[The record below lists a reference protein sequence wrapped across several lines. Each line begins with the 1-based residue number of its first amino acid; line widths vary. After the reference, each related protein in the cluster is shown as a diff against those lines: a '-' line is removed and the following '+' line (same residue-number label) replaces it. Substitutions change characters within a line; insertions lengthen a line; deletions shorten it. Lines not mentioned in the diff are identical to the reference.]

1 MKRVKKALGAVLA
14 LSMLLTS
21 VAVMPIQSSAADYP
35 ELALETFDDWAEDVA
50 DVEVPNGLVG
60 PHGWTR
66 FGAPDKFTGRIDNES
81 GNKYLTL
88 TTTWAGA
95 GVSFANAAK
104 DGVYKI
110 NASIKVND
118 LASDGKAAVMLGD
131 ATLVTPLLLQG
142 DGTVRTGSTVGTD
155 PNNITDTVNN
165 PIGKYDPEEW
175 VDVEIIHNMDLGKT
189 SMVLYQNDVEIAHKY
204 LTDTSGLG
212 MITTLGFKYISG
224 TGSMSIDNVSV
235 ERIFDTDGL
244 TVYAEDFNGTATVDQ
259 IRSYLVGKN
268 GGLGNSANISEGA
281 LDIPTNWEHISP
293 NLGDI
298 HGNYTLT
305 FKIKSAGVADVRLQN
320 DGVAMGEIPLVVLGA
335 GKVWIGEKV
344 GDGYGEGWFNETS
357 YNAGGNA
364 WVTPVAEYDTNEW
377 VDVTAVF
384 DTDNSIMSTKI
395 EQNGVELANFPVR
408 GVHGLYT
415 DQGLRWVRLRAI
427 NGAAQI
433 DDIKLVCGGN
443 VADGTTVMVDEDFDD
458 FSTDSTQNRKNGWI
472 DGFNKGIVPYSV
484 VPDENGGQ
492 MIKLEHTDQVQ
503 MISYSTTSCIDRGD
517 VTIDFDVK
525 LDGQEP
531 NFLVDLVQS
540 STEHSANFT
549 GTTAIR
555 PHGGNGTVWLQYHA
569 DRGEDNVSLTT
580 FEKNKWYHYTITV
593 HPKKSVYD
601 VKMYEDDGTKLVAEQ
616 SDIPMNYTDAQNIP
630 QTTFKAVRFRLWNAN
645 NQAYIDN
652 FKMTYD
658 VERPKLDESSVTM
671 VDSTDAVVTNYDE
684 VDSALKTITLDYG
697 TELASVGTVTLADAT
712 GDTVDF
718 TGEIVGETYVMT
730 LDEILKDETEYTLSA
745 SDAIGTN
752 GNAQDMGLAMTFTT
766 GQVGSDIVRLGKL
779 TNDAGDIT
787 SLSQLSGTFT
797 VNTTAVNRTDV
808 AKDLTWIVAYYNGDK
823 LVDAQIQ
830 TAELSPNTALR
841 SQPEFT
847 ASDMTDVTKV
857 KVFLWNTLDNMVPY
871 CEALELAQ

>member
-1 MKRVKKALGAVLA
+1 MKRVKKALGAALA

-21 VAVMPIQSSAADYP
+21 AAVMPLQSSAANYP
-35 ELALETFDDWAEDVA
+35 ELETETFDDWDQDVA
-50 DVEVPNGLVG
+50 GVEVPNGSVG

-66 FGAPDKFTGRIDNES
+66 FGSPGTFTGQIDDEN

-95 GVSFANAAK
+95 GVSFAEAGK

-110 NASIKVND
+110 KASVKANGLANND
-118 LASDGKAAVMLGD
+118 KAAVMLGNSQHIM
-131 ATLVTPLLLQG
+131 PLLLQG
-142 DGTVRTGSTVGTD
+142 DGTVRTGSAIGTD
-155 PNNITDTVNN
+155 PNKTEDTVNN
-165 PIGKYDPEEW
+165 PIGTYDPDKW
-175 VDVEIIHNMDLGKT
+175 VDVEIIHNMDIGKT
-189 SMVLYQNDVEIAHKY
+189 SMVLYQNEVEIAHKY
-204 LTDTSGLG
+204 LTDTSSLG
-212 MITTLGFKYISG
+212 MFNILGFKYISN
-224 TGSMSIDNVSV
+224 TGSMSIDDVSV
-235 ERIFDTDGL
+235 ERLASSDGV
-244 TVYAEDFNGTATVDQ
+244 TVYEENFNGTASVEQ

-268 GGLGNSANISEGA
+268 GGLGNSANISEGS
-281 LDIPTNWEHISP
+281 LNIPTNWEHISP

-320 DGVAMGEIPLVVLGA
+320 DGVAMDQIPLMVLGA

-344 GDGYGEGWFNETS
+344 GGGYGEGWFTEDS
-357 YNAGGNA
+357 YNNGGNE
-364 WVTPVAEYDTNEW
+364 WVTPVAEYDVNEW

-384 DTDNSIMSTKI
+384 DTANSIMSTKI

-433 DDIKLVCGGN
+433 DDIKLVCGGS
-443 VADGTTVMVDEDFDD
+443 VANGATVMVDEDFGD

-472 DGFNKGIVPYSV
+472 DDMKASNTPANYSV
-484 VPDENGGQ
+484 YDEDGNR
-492 MIKLEHTDQVQ
+492 MLLLDADKETIT
-503 MISYSTTSCIDRGD
+503 YSTVSCIDRGD
-517 VTIDFDVK
+517 VTIDFDLK
-525 LDGQEP
+525 LDGDNP
-531 NFLVDLVQS
+531 NFLVDLANS
-540 STEHSANFT
+540 STENSENFT

-555 PHGGNGTVWLQYHA
+555 TNGFAGNVALQYHGGGGPQLA
-569 DRGEDNVSLTT
+569 NFNKGE
-580 FEKNKWYHYTITV
+580 WYHYTITV

-601 VKMYEDDGTKLVAEQ
+601 VKMYENDGTKLVAEQ

-630 QTTFKAVRFRLWNAN
+630 QTTFKAVRFRLWNNN

-658 VERPKLDESSVTM
+658 VERPKLDESGVTM
-671 VDSTDAVVTNYDE
+671 IDSTDAVVTNYDE

-697 TELASVGTVTLADAT
+697 TELASAGTVTLADST

-718 TGEIVGETYVMT
+718 TGKIEGETYVMT
-730 LDEILKDETEYTLSA
+730 LDEILKDNTDYTLKA
-745 SDAIGTN
+745 SDAVGTN
-752 GNAQDMGLAMTFTT
+752 GNAQDMAMELMFTT

-779 TNDAGDIT
+779 TNDSGDIT
-787 SLSQLSGTFT
+787 SLSQLSGMFT
-797 VNTTAVNRTDV
+797 VNTTAVNRTESS
-808 AKDLTWIVAYYNGDK
+808 KDLTWIVAYYNGDR

-830 TAELSPNTALR
+830 TAALSANSALR
-841 SQPEFT
+841 TQPQFT
-847 ASDMTDVTKV
+847 APDMTDVTKV
-857 KVFLWNTLDNMVPY
+857 KVFLWNTLENMAPY

>member
-1 MKRVKKALGAVLA
+1 MKRVKKALGAALA

-21 VAVMPIQSSAADYP
+21 AAVMPLQSSAANYP
-35 ELALETFDDWAEDVA
+35 ELETETFDDWDSDVA
-50 DVEVPNGLVG
+50 GVEVPNGSTG

-66 FGAPDKFTGRIDNES
+66 YGAPNSFTGKIDTDDES

-88 TTTWAGA
+88 TTTGAGA
-95 GVSFANAAK
+95 GVSFAEAGK

-110 NASIKVND
+110 KASVKANG
-118 LASDGKAAVMLGD
+118 LADDGKAAVMLGNSQHIM
-131 ATLVTPLLLQG
+131 PLLLQG
-142 DGTVRTGSTVGTD
+142 NGTVRTGSAIGTD
-155 PNNITDTVNN
+155 PNNTTDTVNN
-165 PIGKYDPEEW
+165 PIGTYDPDEW
-175 VDVEIIHNMDLGKT
+175 VDVEIIHNMDIGKT

-204 LTDTSGLG
+204 LTDTSSLG
-212 MITTLGFKYISG
+212 MFNILGFKYISD

-235 ERIFDTDGL
+235 ERLASSDGV
-244 TVYAEDFNGTATVDQ
+244 TVYEENFNGTASVEQ

-281 LDIPTNWEHISP
+281 LNIPTNWEHISP

-320 DGVAMGEIPLVVLGA
+320 DGVAMDQIPLMVLGA

-344 GDGYGEGWFNETS
+344 GGGYGEGWFTEAI
-357 YNAGGNA
+357 YNAGGNE
-364 WVTPVAEYDTNEW
+364 WVTPVAEYDVNEW

-384 DTDNSIMSTKI
+384 DTANSIMSTKI

-415 DQGLRWVRLRAI
+415 DQGLRWVRLRAM

-433 DDIKLVCGGN
+433 DDIKLVCGGS
-443 VADGTTVMVDEDFDD
+443 VADGATVMVDEDFDD

-492 MIKLEHTDQVQ
+492 MIKLEHTDKVQ

-517 VTIDFDVK
+517 VTIDFDLK
-525 LDGQEP
+525 LDGDAP
-531 NFLVDLVQS
+531 NFLVDLANS

-555 PHGGNGTVWLQYHA
+555 TNGFAGNVALQYHGGGGPQLA
-569 DRGEDNVSLTT
+569 NFNKGE
-580 FEKNKWYHYTITV
+580 WYHYTITV

-601 VKMYEDDGTKLVAEQ
+601 VKMYEDDGTTLVAEQ

-630 QTTFKAVRFRLWNAN
+630 QKTFKAVRFRLWNNN

-658 VERPKLDESSVTM
+658 VERPKLDETGVTM
-671 VDSTDAVVTNYDE
+671 IDSTDAVVTNYDE

-697 TELASVGTVTLADAT
+697 TELASAGTVMLADST

-718 TGEIVGETYVMT
+718 TGKIEGETYVMT
-730 LDEILKDETEYTLSA
+730 LDEILKDKTEYTLTA
-745 SDAIGTN
+745 SDAVGTN
-752 GNAQDMGLAMTFTT
+752 GNAQDMAMELTFTT

-779 TNDAGDIT
+779 TNDEGDIT

-797 VNTTAVNRTDV
+797 VNTTAVNRTESS
-808 AKDLTWIVAYYNGDK
+808 KDLTWIVAYYNGDR

-830 TAELSPNTALR
+830 TAALSANSALR
-841 SQPEFT
+841 TQPQFT
-847 ASDMTDVTKV
+847 APSMTDVTKV
-857 KVFLWNTLDNMVPY
+857 KVFLWNTLDNMAPY

>member
-1 MKRVKKALGAVLA
+1 MKKVKKALGAVLA

-21 VAVMPIQSSAADYP
+21 VVVMPLQSSAANYP
-35 ELALETFDDWAEDVA
+35 ELETETFDDWSDDVA
-50 DVEVPNGLVG
+50 GVEVPSGSVG
-60 PHGWTR
+60 QHGWTR
-66 FGAPDKFTGRIDNES
+66 FGSPSTFTGQIDDER

-118 LASDGKAAVMLGD
+118 LASKGKAAVMLGD

-165 PIGKYDPEEW
+165 PIGKYDPEKW
-175 VDVEIIHNMDLGKT
+175 VDVEIIHNMDIGKT
-189 SMVLYQNDVEIAHKY
+189 SMVLYQNNVEIAHKY

-212 MITTLGFKYISG
+212 MVTTLGFKYISD

-235 ERIFDTDGL
+235 KRIFDTDGL
-244 TVYAEDFNGTATVDQ
+244 TVYAEDFNGTASVDQ

-281 LDIPTNWEHISP
+281 LNIPTNWEHISP

-305 FKIKSAGVADVRLQN
+305 FKIKSEGVADVRLQN
-320 DGVAMGEIPLVVLGA
+320 DGVPMDQIPLMVLGA

-344 GDGYGEGWFNETS
+344 GGGYGEGWFTEAI
-357 YNAGGNA
+357 YNAGGNE
-364 WVTPVAEYDTNEW
+364 WVTPVAEYDVNEW

-384 DTDNSIMSTKI
+384 DTANSIMSTKI

-433 DDIKLVCGGN
+433 DDIKLVCGGS
-443 VADGTTVMVDEDFDD
+443 VADGATVMVDEDFDD

-517 VTIDFDVK
+517 VTIDFDLK
-525 LDGQEP
+525 LDGDTP
-531 NFLVDLVQS
+531 NFLVDLANS
-540 STEHSANFT
+540 STENSENFT

-555 PHGGNGTVWLQYHA
+555 TNGFDGLVTTQYHNGTGTVLA
-569 DRGEDNVSLTT
+569 N
-580 FEKNKWYHYTITV
+580 FEKGKWYHYTITV
-593 HPKKSVYD
+593 HPKKSAYD
-601 VKMYEDDGTKLVAEQ
+601 VKMYEDDGTTLVAEM
-616 SDIPMNYTDAQNIP
+616 SDIPMNCTDAQNVQ
-630 QTTFKAVRFRLWNAN
+630 QTTFKAVRFRLWNAS

-671 VDSTDAVVTNYDE
+671 VDSTDAVVTNYDK

-718 TGEIVGETYVMT
+718 TGEIVGETYVMI
-730 LDEILKDETEYTLSA
+730 LDEILKDETDYTLSA
-745 SDAIGTN
+745 SGAIGIN
-752 GNAQDMGLAMTFTT
+752 GNAQDMDLAMTFTT

-787 SLSQLSGTFT
+787 SLSQLSGAFT

-808 AKDLTWIVAYYNGDK
+808 EKDLTWIVAYYNGDR
-823 LVDAQIQ
+823 LVDAQTQ
-830 TAELSPNTALR
+830 TAKLSPNTALR
-841 SQPEFT
+841 SQPKFT
-847 ASDMTDVTKV
+847 VPDMTDVTKV

>member
-21 VAVMPIQSSAADYP
+21 VVVMPLQSSAANYP
-35 ELALETFDDWAEDVA
+35 ELETETFDDWSDDVA
-50 DVEVPNGLVG
+50 GVEVPNGSTGL
-60 PHGWTR
+60 HGWTR
-66 FGAPDKFTGRIDNES
+66 YGAPGSFTGRIDTD
-81 GNKYLTL
+81 GDNKYLTL

-95 GVSFANAAK
+95 GVSFAEAGK

-110 NASIKVND
+110 KASVKANG
-118 LASDGKAAVMLGD
+118 LAENGTAAVMLGNEKHIM
-131 ATLVTPLLLQG
+131 PLLLQG
-142 DGTVRTGSTVGTD
+142 NGTVRTGSAVGTD
-155 PNNITDTVNN
+155 PSHTTDTENN
-165 PIGKYDPEEW
+165 PIGTYDPAEW
-175 VDVEIIHNMDLGKT
+175 VDVEIIHNMDIGKT

-212 MITTLGFKYISG
+212 MFNILGFKYISG

-235 ERIFDTDGL
+235 ERLASSDGI
-244 TVYAEDFNGTATVDQ
+244 TVYEENFNSTATVDQ

-320 DGVAMGEIPLVVLGA
+320 DGVAMDQIPLMVLGA

-344 GDGYGEGWFNETS
+344 GGGYGVGWFSEDS
-357 YNAGGNA
+357 YNNGGNE
-364 WVTPVAEYDTNEW
+364 WVTPVAEYDVNEW

-384 DTDNSIMSTKI
+384 DTANSIMSTKI

-427 NGAAQI
+427 DEQVSI

-472 DGFNKGIVPYSV
+472 DGFNNGIVPYSV
-484 VPDENGGQ
+484 VSDENGGQ
-492 MIKLEHTDQVQ
+492 MIKLEHTDKVQ

-531 NFLVDLVQS
+531 NFVVDLVQS

-555 PHGGNGTVWLQYHA
+555 TNGHAGNVALQYHG
-569 DRGEDNVSLTT
+569 GEGPQLAN
-580 FEKNKWYHYTITV
+580 FEKGEWYHYTITV

-601 VKMYEDDGTKLVAEQ
+601 VKMYEADGTKLVAEQ

-630 QTTFKAVRFRLWNAN
+630 QTTFKAVRFRLWNKN

>member
-50 DVEVPNGLVG
+50 GVEVPNGSVG

-66 FGAPDKFTGRIDNES
+66 FGSPGTFTGQIDDES

-244 TVYAEDFNGTATVDQ
+244 TVYAEDFNGTATYDQ
-259 IRSYLVGKN
+259 LKAYLVGKN
-268 GGLGNSANISEGA
+268 GVLGEGNIDDDV
-281 LDIPTNWEHISP
+281 LNITTNWQHISP

-298 HGNYTLT
+298 HGKYTLT

-320 DGVAMGEIPLVVLGA
+320 DGVDMDQIPLVVLGA

-344 GDGYGEGWFNETS
+344 GSGYGESWFNESS

-433 DDIKLVCGGN
+433 DDIKLVCGGS
-443 VADGTTVMVDEDFDD
+443 VADGQTVMVDEDFDD
-458 FSTDSTQNRKNGWI
+458 FSTDSTQNRNNGWI
-472 DGFNKGIVPYSV
+472 DGFNAGIVPYSV
-484 VPDENGGQ
+484 VSDKNGGQ
-492 MIKLEHTDQVQ
+492 MIKLEHTDKVQ

-517 VTIDFDVK
+517 VTIDFDLR
-525 LDGQEP
+525 LDGDNP
-531 NFLVDLVQS
+531 NFLVDLANS
-540 STEHSANFT
+540 STENSENFT

-555 PHGGNGTVWLQYHA
+555 TNGFDGLVTTQYHNGTGTVLA
-569 DRGEDNVSLTT
+569 N
-580 FEKNKWYHYTITV
+580 FEKGKWYHYTITV
-593 HPKKSVYD
+593 HPKKSAYD
-601 VKMYEDDGTKLVAEQ
+601 VKMYEDDGTTLVAEM
-616 SDIPMNYTDAQNIP
+616 SDIPMNCTDAQNVQ
-630 QTTFKAVRFRLWNAN
+630 QTTFKAVRFRLWNAS

-671 VDSTDAVVTNYDE
+671 VDSTDAVVTNYDK

-718 TGEIVGETYVMT
+718 TGEIVGETYIMT
-730 LDEILKDETEYTLSA
+730 LDEILKDKTEYTLSA

-787 SLSQLSGTFT
+787 SLSQLSGAFT

-808 AKDLTWIVAYYNGDK
+808 EKDLTWIVAYYNGDR
-823 LVDAQIQ
+823 LVDAQTQ
-830 TAELSPNTALR
+830 TAKLSPNTALR
-841 SQPEFT
+841 SQPKFT
-847 ASDMTDVTKV
+847 VPDMTDVTKV